1 MFRELLFYCF
11 WANLWIGFAHTLNK
25 YSPTFRNYPHYLKN
39 NIISF
44 THSILSI
51 ILAGRFL
58 SNTQNSANIFL
69 YKQSMSNTSLANV
82 SHLNESLTGNGY
94 SYTNMLEVYNH
105 VVDPWSFILL
115 SLQAMSVYYFVM
127 DCFYIVNYGL
137 IYKKI
142 PYLFHHVSTLL
153 LHYYAY
159 TSNNTYEYIWL
170 FYYGELSNFFT
181 YITYHYIKTK
191 NDNMAYISSL
201 CQCVWFAVYRVL
213 VYSSFMLPF
222 FSAVDS
228 ILMRLL
234 LPCIYAMGLM
244 WGYNLWNTTYKSIE
258 KRGHLELAKK
268 ELYGMSF
275 YLRNTFESLWTK
287 YNTSVNRVNEDKVK
301 TATETAMETTPETT
315 TETTPETTTETTTE
329 TATETTTETVTET
342 TTEDTHESVGT
353 FTLDPLDDD
362 FSTSKESVGGQ
373 RDLWMEQ
380 TDTLRQ
386 RTAVIYE

>member
-11 WANLWIGFAHTLNK
+11 WANLWVGFAHNLNK
-25 YSPTFRNYPHYLKN
+25 YSPTFHNYPYYLKN

-58 SNTQNSANIFL
+58 SNTQQSANVFL
-69 YKQSMSNTSLANV
+69 YEQSMSNTSLANV
-82 SHLNESLTGNGY
+82 SHLNESLTGTGY

-115 SLQAMSVYYFVM
+115 SIQAMSVCYFAM

-137 IYKKI
+137 IYKKM

-159 TSNNTYEYIWL
+159 TSDNTYEYIWL
-170 FYYGELSNFFT
+170 FYYGELSNCFT
-181 YITYHYIKTK
+181 YITYHYVKTK
-191 NDNMAYISSL
+191 NDTMAYVSSL
-201 CQCVWFAVYRVL
+201 FQCVWFAIYRVL
-213 VYSSFMLPF
+213 VYSSFLLPF
-222 FSAVDS
+222 FNVIDS
-228 ILMRLL
+228 VLMRIL

-244 WGYNLWNTTYKSIE
+244 WGYNLWKTTYESVE
-258 KRGHLELAKK
+258 TRGHLELVIN
-268 ELYGMSF
+268 ELQNTHK
-275 YLRNTFESLWTK
+275 YLQNTFESLWAK
-287 YNTSVNRVNEDKVK
+287 YNTSVNRVNEDK
-301 TATETAMETTPETT
+301 AETT
-315 TETTPETTTETTTE
+315 TETTPETTVTTTSETTP
-329 TATETTTETVTET
+329 ET

-362 FSTSKESVGGQ
+362 HSTSKASVGGKI
-373 RDLWMEQ
+373 DLWMVHA
-380 TDTLRQ
+380 DTLRQ
-386 RTAVIYE
+386 RTTIIYD